1 MHGRFLDEIR
11 SGEFHMNPDPE
22 SQQIIL
28 QLILI
33 VVLTMLNAFFASAE
47 MALVSLNKNRVKSQ
61 AETGDKKA
69 VMLAKLVD
77 DPSKFLATIQVGITL
92 AGFFSSASAATSIA
106 TRLESVFGGSSFA
119 KELSIIVVTIVLSY
133 ITLVFGELYPKR
145 LALQKSE
152 KIARVSVRPIM
163 AVGVVL
169 RPFVKFLSFSTDIL
183 VKLTRMEK
191 NTDNEKMTREE
202 MQLLIETGRR
212 DGVIEVEELQML
224 RGVFEM
230 DNKYAREVMVPRTD
244 AFMVDAEIES
254 EELCDALLSEN
265 FSRVPVYTGDQDS
278 VLGILHMKDFFAEAR
293 KSGFE
298 NIDVKALV
306 KDAYFAQETM
316 FIDDLLKNMQ
326 RTRNQMAIL
335 MDEYGGV
342 AGIVTVEDLLEEIV
356 GEIDD
361 ENDVFSDEVK
371 KIDETTFIVEG
382 RMPLDDFNEMFH
394 VELPSRGVDTVA
406 GFVLTLTGTIPEEDD
421 KVVVEYGTLRFTV
434 EEMNDARLVSV
445 RVEKDIQTS
454 ELEQMA

>member
-1 MHGRFLDEIR
+1 
-11 SGEFHMNPDPE
+11 MNPDPE

-69 VMLAKLVD
+69 IMLAKLVD

>member
-1 MHGRFLDEIR
+1 
-11 SGEFHMNPDPE
+11 MNPDPE

-145 LALQKSE
+145 LALQKPE

-244 AFMVDAEIES
+244 AFMVDAETES

-265 FSRVPVYTGDQDS
+265 FSRVPVYIDNQDS

-298 NIDVKALV
+298 NIDVKSLV

-342 AGIVTVEDLLEEIV
+342 AGIITVEDLLEEIV

-371 KIDETTFIVEG
+371 KINDTTFIVEG
-382 RMPLDDFNEMFH
+382 RMTLDDFNKMFH

-454 ELEQMA
+454 ELGQMA

>member
-1 MHGRFLDEIR
+1 
-11 SGEFHMNPDPE
+11 MNPDPE

-69 VMLAKLVD
+69 VMLAKLVN

-244 AFMVDAEIES
+244 AFMIDAETES

-265 FSRVPVYTGDQDS
+265 FSRVPVFTGDQDS

>member
-1 MHGRFLDEIR
+1 MVVFSMKIR

-152 KIARVSVRPIM
+152 EIARVSVRPIM

-169 RPFVKFLSFSTDIL
+169 RPFVKFLSFSTDML

-244 AFMVDAEIES
+244 AFMVDAETES
-254 EELCDALLSEN
+254 EELCDALLNEN

-298 NIDVKALV
+298 NIDVKELV

-382 RMPLDDFNEMFH
+382 RMPLDDFNKMFH

-445 RVEKDIQTS
+445 RVEKDIQAS

>member
-1 MHGRFLDEIR
+1 
-11 SGEFHMNPDPE
+11 MNPDPE

-394 VELPSRGVDTVA
+394 VKLPSRGVDTVA

>member
-1 MHGRFLDEIR
+1 
-11 SGEFHMNPDPE
+11 MNPDPE

-33 VVLTMLNAFFASAE
+33 VVLTMLNVFFASAE

-244 AFMVDAEIES
+244 AFMIDAETES

-265 FSRVPVYTGDQDS
+265 FSRVPVFTGDQDS

-445 RVEKDIQTS
+445 RVEKDIRTS

>member
-1 MHGRFLDEIR
+1 MVVFSMKIR

-191 NTDNEKMTREE
+191 NMDNEKMTREE

>member
-1 MHGRFLDEIR
+1 
-11 SGEFHMNPDPE
+11 MNPDPE

-244 AFMVDAEIES
+244 AFMIDAETES

-265 FSRVPVYTGDQDS
+265 FSRVPVFTGDQDS

-421 KVVVEYGTLRFTV
+421 KVVAEYGTLRFTV

>member
-1 MHGRFLDEIR
+1 
-11 SGEFHMNPDPE
+11 MNPDPE

-47 MALVSLNKNRVKSQ
+47 MALVSLNKNRVKNQ

-244 AFMVDAEIES
+244 AFMIDAETES

-298 NIDVKALV
+298 NIDVKTLV
-306 KDAYFAQETM
+306 KNAYFAQETM

-382 RMPLDDFNEMFH
+382 RMPLDDFNKMFH

-434 EEMNDARLVSV
+434 EEMNDARLVSI

-454 ELEQMA
+454 ELEQLA

>member
-1 MHGRFLDEIR
+1 
-11 SGEFHMNPDPE
+11 MNPDPE

-278 VLGILHMKDFFAEAR
+278 VLGILYMKDFFAEAR

-382 RMPLDDFNEMFH
+382 RMPLDDFNKMFH

>member
-1 MHGRFLDEIR
+1 
-11 SGEFHMNPDPE
+11 MNPDPE

-202 MQLLIETGRR
+202 MQILIETGRR

>member
-1 MHGRFLDEIR
+1 
-11 SGEFHMNPDPE
+11 MNPDPE

-342 AGIVTVEDLLEEIV
+342 AGIVTIEDLLEEIV

>member
-1 MHGRFLDEIR
+1 
-11 SGEFHMNPDPE
+11 MNPDPE

-183 VKLTRMEK
+183 VRLTRMEK

-244 AFMVDAEIES
+244 AFMVDAETES

-265 FSRVPVYTGDQDS
+265 FSRVPVYIDNQDS

-298 NIDVKALV
+298 NIDVKSLV

-342 AGIVTVEDLLEEIV
+342 AGIITVEDLLEEIV

-371 KIDETTFIVEG
+371 KINDTTFIVEG
-382 RMPLDDFNEMFH
+382 RMTLDDFNKMFH

-454 ELEQMA
+454 ELGQMA

>member
-1 MHGRFLDEIR
+1 
-11 SGEFHMNPDPE
+11 MNPDPE

-244 AFMVDAEIES
+244 AFMIDAETES

-265 FSRVPVYTGDQDS
+265 FSRVPVFTGDQDS
-278 VLGILHMKDFFAEAR
+278 VLCILHMKDFFAEAR

>member
-1 MHGRFLDEIR
+1 MVVFSMKIR

>member
-1 MHGRFLDEIR
+1 
-11 SGEFHMNPDPE
+11 MNPDPE

-244 AFMVDAEIES
+244 AFMIDAETES

-265 FSRVPVYTGDQDS
+265 FSRVPVFTGDQDS

-454 ELEQMA
+454 ELEHMA

>member
-1 MHGRFLDEIR
+1 
-11 SGEFHMNPDPE
+11 MNPDPE

-33 VVLTMLNAFFASAE
+33 VVLTLLNAFFASAE

-61 AETGDKKA
+61 AATGDKKA
-69 VMLAKLVD
+69 MLLAKLVD

-106 TRLESVFGGSSFA
+106 TRLEPVFGGSSFA

-163 AVGVVL
+163 AVGVLL

-183 VKLTRMEK
+183 VKITRMEK

-244 AFMVDAEIES
+244 AFMVDAETDS
-254 EELCDALLSEN
+254 EALCDALLSEN
-265 FSRVPVYTGDQDS
+265 FSRVPVYTDDQDS

-298 NIDVKALV
+298 NIDVKSLV
-306 KDAYFAQETM
+306 KEAYFAQETM

-371 KIDETTFIVEG
+371 KIDDSTFIVEG
-382 RMPLDDFNEMFH
+382 RMTLDDFNKMFH

-406 GFVLTLTGTIPEEDD
+406 GFVLTLTGTIPEKDD
-421 KVVVEYGTLRFTV
+421 KVVVEYGSLRFTV

-445 RVEKDIQTS
+445 RVEKDFQTS
-454 ELEQMA
+454 ELEQLA

>member
-1 MHGRFLDEIR
+1 
-11 SGEFHMNPDPE
+11 MNPDPE

-278 VLGILHMKDFFAEAR
+278 VLGILHMKDFFAESR

>member
-1 MHGRFLDEIR
+1 
-11 SGEFHMNPDPE
+11 MNPDPE

-33 VVLTMLNAFFASAE
+33 EVLTMLNAFFASAE

-244 AFMVDAEIES
+244 AFMIDAETES

-265 FSRVPVYTGDQDS
+265 FSRVPVFTGDQDS

>member
-1 MHGRFLDEIR
+1 
-11 SGEFHMNPDPE
+11 MNPDPE

-152 KIARVSVRPIM
+152 TIARVSVRPIM

-244 AFMVDAEIES
+244 AFMIDAETES

-265 FSRVPVYTGDQDS
+265 FSRVPVFTGDQDS

>member
-1 MHGRFLDEIR
+1 
-11 SGEFHMNPDPE
+11 MNPDPE

-133 ITLVFGELYPKR
+133 ITLVFCELYPKR

-244 AFMVDAEIES
+244 AFMIDAETES

-265 FSRVPVYTGDQDS
+265 FSRVPVFTGDQDS

>member
-1 MHGRFLDEIR
+1 
-11 SGEFHMNPDPE
+11 MNPDPE

-47 MALVSLNKNRVKSQ
+47 MALVSLNKNRVKNQ

-106 TRLESVFGGSSFA
+106 TRFESVFGGSSFA

-212 DGVIEVEELQML
+212 DGIIEVEELQML

-244 AFMVDAEIES
+244 AFMIDAETES

-298 NIDVKALV
+298 NIDVKSLV
-306 KDAYFAQETM
+306 KNAYFAQETM

-371 KIDETTFIVEG
+371 KIDDNTFIVEG
-382 RMPLDDFNEMFH
+382 RMPLDDFNKMFH
-394 VELPSRGVDTVA
+394 VELPARGVDTVA

-421 KVVVEYGTLRFTV
+421 KVVVEYDTLRFTV

-454 ELEQMA
+454 ELEQLA

>member
-1 MHGRFLDEIR
+1 
-11 SGEFHMNPDPE
+11 MNPDPE

-244 AFMVDAEIES
+244 AFMVDAGIES

>member
-1 MHGRFLDEIR
+1 
-11 SGEFHMNPDPE
+11 MNPDPE

-244 AFMVDAEIES
+244 AFMIDAETES

-265 FSRVPVYTGDQDS
+265 FSRVPVFTGDQGS

>member
-1 MHGRFLDEIR
+1 
-11 SGEFHMNPDPE
+11 MNPDPE

-244 AFMVDAEIES
+244 AFMIDAETES

-265 FSRVPVYTGDQDS
+265 FSRVPVFTGDQDS

-394 VELPSRGVDTVA
+394 VELPSRVVDTVA

>member
-1 MHGRFLDEIR
+1 
-11 SGEFHMNPDPE
+11 MNPDPE

-33 VVLTMLNAFFASAE
+33 VVLTMLNALFASAE

-244 AFMVDAEIES
+244 AFMVDAETES

-265 FSRVPVYTGDQDS
+265 FSRVPVYIDNQDS

-298 NIDVKALV
+298 NIDVKSLV

-342 AGIVTVEDLLEEIV
+342 AGIITVEDLLEEIV

-371 KIDETTFIVEG
+371 KINDTTFIVEG
-382 RMPLDDFNEMFH
+382 RMTLDDFNKMFH

-454 ELEQMA
+454 ELGQMA

>member
-1 MHGRFLDEIR
+1 
-11 SGEFHMNPDPE
+11 MNPDPE

-33 VVLTMLNAFFASAE
+33 VVLTMLNAFFASAG

-244 AFMVDAEIES
+244 AFMIDAETES

-265 FSRVPVYTGDQDS
+265 FSRVPVFTGDQDS

>member
-1 MHGRFLDEIR
+1 
-11 SGEFHMNPDPE
+11 MNPDPE

-244 AFMVDAEIES
+244 AFMIDAETES

-265 FSRVPVYTGDQDS
+265 FSRVPVFTGDQDS

-382 RMPLDDFNEMFH
+382 RMSLDDFNEMFH

>member
-1 MHGRFLDEIR
+1 
-11 SGEFHMNPDPE
+11 MNPDPE

-61 AETGDKKA
+61 TETGDKKA

-265 FSRVPVYTGDQDS
+265 FSRVPVYTGDHDS

>member
-1 MHGRFLDEIR
+1 M
-11 SGEFHMNPDPE
+11 
-22 SQQIIL
+22 
-28 QLILI
+28 
-33 VVLTMLNAFFASAE
+33 
-47 MALVSLNKNRVKSQ
+47 
-61 AETGDKKA
+61 
-69 VMLAKLVD
+69 
-77 DPSKFLATIQVGITL
+77 
-92 AGFFSSASAATSIA
+92 
-106 TRLESVFGGSSFA
+106 
-119 KELSIIVVTIVLSY
+119 
-133 ITLVFGELYPKR
+133 
-145 LALQKSE
+145 
-152 KIARVSVRPIM
+152 
-163 AVGVVL
+163 
-169 RPFVKFLSFSTDIL
+169 
-183 VKLTRMEK
+183 
-191 NTDNEKMTREE
+191 
-202 MQLLIETGRR
+202 
-212 DGVIEVEELQML
+212 
-224 RGVFEM
+224 
-230 DNKYAREVMVPRTD
+230 
-244 AFMVDAEIES
+244 
-254 EELCDALLSEN
+254 
-265 FSRVPVYTGDQDS
+265 
-278 VLGILHMKDFFAEAR
+278 LGILHMKDFFAEAR

-445 RVEKDIQTS
+445 RVEKDIRTS

>member
-1 MHGRFLDEIR
+1 
-11 SGEFHMNPDPE
+11 MNPDPE

-33 VVLTMLNAFFASAE
+33 VVLTLLNAFFASAE

-61 AETGDKKA
+61 AATGDKKA
-69 VMLAKLVD
+69 MLLAKLVD

-106 TRLESVFGGSSFA
+106 TRLEPVFGGSSFA
-119 KELSIIVVTIVLSY
+119 KELSIIAVTIVLSY

-163 AVGVVL
+163 AVGVLL

-183 VKLTRMEK
+183 VKITRMEK

-244 AFMVDAEIES
+244 AFMVDAETDS
-254 EELCDALLSEN
+254 EALCDALLSEN
-265 FSRVPVYTGDQDS
+265 FSRVPVYTDDQDS

-298 NIDVKALV
+298 NIDVKSLV
-306 KDAYFAQETM
+306 KEAYFAQETM

-371 KIDETTFIVEG
+371 KIDDSTFIVEG
-382 RMPLDDFNEMFH
+382 RMTLDDFNKMFH

-406 GFVLTLTGTIPEEDD
+406 GFVLTLTGTIPEKDD
-421 KVVVEYGTLRFTV
+421 KVVVEYGSLRFTV

-445 RVEKDIQTS
+445 RVEKDFQTS
-454 ELEQMA
+454 ELEHLA

>member
-1 MHGRFLDEIR
+1 
-11 SGEFHMNPDPE
+11 MNPDPE

-47 MALVSLNKNRVKSQ
+47 MAIVSLNKNRVKSQ

-244 AFMVDAEIES
+244 AFMVDAETES

-454 ELEQMA
+454 ELGQMA

>member
-1 MHGRFLDEIR
+1 
-11 SGEFHMNPDPE
+11 MNPDPE

-244 AFMVDAEIES
+244 AFMVDAETES
-254 EELCDALLSEN
+254 EALCDALLNEN

-298 NIDVKALV
+298 NINVKSLV

-371 KIDETTFIVEG
+371 KIDENTFIVEG
-382 RMPLDDFNEMFH
+382 RMPLDDFNKMFH

-421 KVVVEYGTLRFTV
+421 EVVVEYGTLRFTV

-445 RVEKDIQTS
+445 RVEKDIQTH

>member
-1 MHGRFLDEIR
+1 
-11 SGEFHMNPDPE
+11 MNPDPE

-191 NTDNEKMTREE
+191 NTDNEKITREE

-382 RMPLDDFNEMFH
+382 RMPLDDFNKMFH

>member
-1 MHGRFLDEIR
+1 
-11 SGEFHMNPDPE
+11 MNPDPE

-244 AFMVDAEIES
+244 AFMVDAETES

-265 FSRVPVYTGDQDS
+265 FSRVPVYIDNQDS

-298 NIDVKALV
+298 NIDVKSLV

-342 AGIVTVEDLLEEIV
+342 AGIITVEDLLEEIV

-371 KIDETTFIVEG
+371 KINDTTFIVEG
-382 RMPLDDFNEMFH
+382 RMTLDNFNKMFH

-445 RVEKDIQTS
+445 RVEKDIQTN
-454 ELEQMA
+454 ELGQMA

>member
-1 MHGRFLDEIR
+1 
-11 SGEFHMNPDPE
+11 MNPDPE

-224 RGVFEM
+224 RGVFEI

-244 AFMVDAEIES
+244 AFMIDAETES

-265 FSRVPVYTGDQDS
+265 FSRVPVFTGDQDS

>member
-1 MHGRFLDEIR
+1 
-11 SGEFHMNPDPE
+11 MNPDPE

-406 GFVLTLTGTIPEEDD
+406 GFVLTLTGAIPEEDD